1 MEQIINYLIDR
12 DIKYRDNQEV
22 IRFEIQE
29 VIRFEIDDITFKV
42 TEGYGNMFSIE
53 AQNTIDERTY
63 AIMSGIPSEK
73 RCLKDIKYLEEE
85 LKCDTDW
92 L

>member
-22 IRFEIQE
+22 IRFEI
-29 VIRFEIDDITFKV
+29 DDITFKV
-42 TEGYGNMFSIE
+42 TEGFGNTFSIE

-85 LKCDTDW
+85 LK
-92 L
+92 

>member
-12 DIKYRDNQEV
+12 DIKYRDN
-22 IRFEIQE
+22 QE

-63 AIMSGIPSEK
+63 AIMGGIASEK

-85 LKCDTDW
+85 LK
-92 L
+92 

>member
-12 DIKYRDNQEV
+12 DIKYRDN
-22 IRFEIQE
+22 QE

-63 AIMSGIPSEK
+63 AIMSGIPSQK
-73 RCLKDIKYLEEE
+73 RCLNDINYLEEE
-85 LKCDTDW
+85 LKCDTD
-92 L
+92 

>member
-12 DIKYRDNQEV
+12 DIKYRDN
-22 IRFEIQE
+22 QE

-63 AIMSGIPSEK
+63 AIMSGIQSEK

-85 LKCDTDW
+85 LKCDTD
-92 L
+92 

>member
-22 IRFEIQE
+22 IRFK
-29 VIRFEIDDITFKV
+29 IDEITFKV
-42 TEGYGNMFSIE
+42 TEGFAKTFSIE

-85 LKCDTDW
+85 LKCDTD
-92 L
+92 

>member
-22 IRFEIQE
+22 IRFEI
-29 VIRFEIDDITFKV
+29 DDITFKV
-42 TEGYGNMFSIE
+42 TEGFGNMFSIE

-85 LKCDTDW
+85 LKWDTDW

>member
-12 DIKYRDNQEV
+12 DIKYRDN
-22 IRFEIQE
+22 QE

-85 LKCDTDW
+85 LKCDTD
-92 L
+92 

>member
-12 DIKYRDNQEV
+12 DIKYRDNQET
-22 IRFEIQE
+22 
-29 VIRFEIDDITFKV
+29 IRFEIDDITFKV
-42 TEGYGNMFSIE
+42 TEGFGNMFSIE

-85 LKCDTDW
+85 LKCDTD
-92 L
+92 

>member
-22 IRFEIQE
+22 IRFEI
-29 VIRFEIDDITFKV
+29 DDITFKV
-42 TEGYGNMFSIE
+42 TEGFGNMFSIE

-85 LKCDTDW
+85 LK
-92 L
+92 

>member
-12 DIKYRDNQEV
+12 DIKYRDN
-22 IRFEIQE
+22 QE

>member
-12 DIKYRDNQEV
+12 DIKYRDN
-22 IRFEIQE
+22 QE

-63 AIMSGIPSEK
+63 AIMSGIPSQK
-73 RCLKDIKYLEEE
+73 RCLNDIKYLEEE
-85 LKCDTDW
+85 LKCDTD
-92 L
+92 

>member
-22 IRFEIQE
+22 IRFEI
-29 VIRFEIDDITFKV
+29 DDITFKV
-42 TEGYGNMFSIE
+42 TEGFGNMFSIE

-85 LKCDTDW
+85 LKCDTD
-92 L
+92 